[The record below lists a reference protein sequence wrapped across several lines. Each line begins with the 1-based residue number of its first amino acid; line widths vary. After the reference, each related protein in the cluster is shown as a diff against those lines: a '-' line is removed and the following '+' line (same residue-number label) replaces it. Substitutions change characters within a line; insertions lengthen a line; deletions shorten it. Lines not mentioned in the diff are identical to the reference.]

1 MSRRYTERSESG
13 RAQRSTAASGI
24 AAPHSMG
31 AIVCRAPFDVE
42 TDLHPPS
49 SAQAL
54 LEEKG
59 TYVRSALLVP

>member
-1 MSRRYTERSESG
+1 
-13 RAQRSTAASGI
+13 
-24 AAPHSMG
+24 MG

-54 LEEKG
+54 LEEKD